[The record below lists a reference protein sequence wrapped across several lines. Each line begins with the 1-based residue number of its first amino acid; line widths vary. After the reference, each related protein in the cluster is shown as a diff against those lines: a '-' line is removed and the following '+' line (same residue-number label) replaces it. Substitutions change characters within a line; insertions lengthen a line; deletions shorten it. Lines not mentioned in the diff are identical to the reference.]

1 MVLTEHTHKAFDA
14 DLQELSRMIAEMG
27 GLAERKIFGAM
38 ARACGLAHMRDVK
51 APVSN
56 VMVFDKPVAG

>member
-38 ARACGLAHMRDVK
+38 AIACGLAHMRDVK
-51 APVSN
+51 AASL
-56 VMVFDKPVAG
+56 